1 MVARGDGSVALFLE
15 MSEMN
20 GKHAP
25 PTGDLHGRPWVGR
38 IKADKSAPTDGRI
51 SLFMCIIGVYGCLD

>member
-15 MSEMN
+15 VSEMN

-25 PTGDLHGRPWVGR
+25 PTGDHEGRPYGW
-38 IKADKSAPTDGRI
+38 ADS
-51 SLFMCIIGVYGCLD
+51 FVHVHN

>member
-25 PTGDLHGRPWVGR
+25 PTGDL
-38 IKADKSAPTDGRI
+38 DGI
-51 SLFMCIIGVYGCLD
+51 DSN